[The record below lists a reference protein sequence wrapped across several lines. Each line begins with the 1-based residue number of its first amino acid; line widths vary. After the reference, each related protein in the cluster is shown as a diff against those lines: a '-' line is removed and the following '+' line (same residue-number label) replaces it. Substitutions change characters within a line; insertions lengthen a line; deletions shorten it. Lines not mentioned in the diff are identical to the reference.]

1 MPIKQIQIDVN
12 ELTIGMF
19 VSALDCAWSQTPFPL
34 QGFYIR
40 DVNEIKDLKTHCRY
54 VFIDVRKGASPLEQ
68 KASRTLH
75 KKVPSN
81 SRNSSARMPSGTVAV
96 PVSTI
101 RIDRTV
107 YNRTTPLKSELKQA
121 KAFYSDIA
129 QSLDAVSDQL
139 SRHQSISA
147 LELKM
152 AVGNMVGSVLR
163 SPDAFT
169 WLSQVNSKDT
179 YTYNHALRCAVWS
192 VIFGRH
198 MGLAKGDLD
207 ILAAGVILKDIGK
220 IKLTTELLEKHTRTA
235 GEQQEYERF
244 VEHGIT
250 MLRDSQGIHP
260 KIISVVKTHCER
272 VNGSG
277 FPQFLRGDKIPLLGK
292 MAGLVTFYDET
303 VNSRGASQP
312 LSPSNAVS
320 VLYKTRNQDFQE
332 QLVVEFIRAI
342 GLYPTGT
349 TVILSTG
356 EVGVVVEQN
365 FEQRLRPKIL
375 VLTNPQKERLD
386 KAILIDLAEEYARS
400 KKNKQPKVEIKKDI
414 EPGAYGIDAQEAR
427 DIYFELNS
435 PKGFLAKLFKA

>member
-1 MPIKQIQIDVN
+1 MPIKQVQIDVS

-19 VSALDCAWSQTPFPL
+19 ISALDCTWSKTPFPL

-40 DVNEIKDLKTHCRY
+40 DVNEIKDIKAYCRH

-68 KASRTLH
+68 KASRTLY
-75 KKVPSN
+75 KKTPV
-81 SRNSSARMPSGTVAV
+81 SRSDTSRTPSGTIAV
-96 PVSTI
+96 SVNTI
-101 RIDRTV
+101 KIDRTV
-107 YNRTTPLKSELKQA
+107 YSRTIPLKSELKQA

-129 QSLDAVSDQL
+129 ASLESVSSQI
-139 SRHQSISA
+139 SRHQAISSS
-147 LELKM
+147 ELKI
-152 AVGNMVGSVLR
+152 AVSNMVGSVLR

-179 YTYNHALRCAVWS
+179 HTYTHALRCAVWS

-198 MGLAKGDLD
+198 MGLTKGDLD

-220 IKLTTELLEKHTRTA
+220 VKLSTPLLEKDTRTTT
-235 GEQQEYERF
+235 EQQEYERF
-244 VEHGIT
+244 VEYGVG
-250 MLRDSQGIHP
+250 MLSESQGMHP

-277 FPQFLRGDKIPLLGK
+277 YPQFLRGDKIPLLGK

-303 VNSRGASQP
+303 VNPRGASQP

-349 TVILSTG
+349 TVVLSTG

-365 FEQRLRPKIL
+365 FEQRLHPKIL
-375 VLTNPQKERLD
+375 VLTNPEKKRLD
-386 KAILIDLAEEYARS
+386 KAILIDLAEEYTRS
-400 KKNKQPKVEIKKDI
+400 KKSKQPKVEIKKDI